1 MAPETRSNHTGKSNT
16 TNQTMQMGSMS
27 NVLSEIAPPPT
38 TSSIH
43 TTSPVTSFSTSPS
56 NVPAKQGTAATTT
69 ITNPIHTSS
78 GNLQTNRFGAL
89 LDDDGGNLT
98 ATTTAVSTQHATSS
112 IFQQPTF
119 SGSAATYASSLVRIN
134 KPQLLTTSLGDMSE
148 LTGALDQAKT
158 SRGDVTEAERQGN
171 ASRNWDLSN
180 LHTATTNLIPKEHR
194 HNDFLGR
201 SEAEHQ
207 KDLNKLQE
215 GLLQSK
221 RFMSRLQGKKKKK
234 EYSKTKNARKNKKKA
249 KGQAHAERMAAKAG
263 GRGSTGRTKQGSGGG
278 RQKKNRGK
286 NRRGNPY

>member
-1 MAPETRSNHTGKSNT
+1 
-16 TNQTMQMGSMS
+16 MQMGSIS
-27 NVLSEIAPPPT
+27 NVLSEIAPPT

-43 TTSPVTSFSTSPS
+43 TTSPVTSFSTAPS
-56 NVPAKQGTAATTT
+56 SAPKQGTAATTT
-69 ITNPIHTSS
+69 TNPVHTSS

-89 LDDDGGNLT
+89 LDDDDGGNLT
-98 ATTTAVSTQHATSS
+98 ATATAVSTQCATSS

-148 LTGALDQAKT
+148 LTGALDHAKT
-158 SRGDVTEAERQGN
+158 SRGDVSEAERQGN
-171 ASRNWDLSN
+171 ASRNWDLSK

-234 EYSKTKNARKNKKKA
+234 EYSKNKNARKNKKKA

-286 NRRGNPY
+286 NRRRNPY